1 MVKKLHVIFTSSNCG
16 KRQQEEVAGGGGGGG
31 GGYWLYVHG
40 PLSSYS
46 SST

>member
-16 KRQQEEVAGGGGGGG
+16 KRQQEEVAGGGGGR
-31 GGYWLYVHG
+31 GYGLYVHG